1 MPTQRTSWECECCCR
16 CCLQA
21 TARGSVAF
29 VVSWLTAFK
38 ALAAVWGGGPVGSSN
53 GSLLQQ
59 AALLLLPLTQ
69 QHQGAHSIPPKQQQ
83 LGLLP
88 EVSLKLAAGLGV
100 ILLLHSA
107 QMPTA
112 LRHVLYGEWGSPAV
126 GAGVAGRAAACDQ
139 LWQAPGHVLCT
150 NRPPAPSCPPPP
162 FRCTE
167 AVIVWLAVS
176 VLLDFPAALLG
187 RCLGLQLAPA
197 MDSPLVSTG
206 LADFWGRRYNRA
218 VSAVLRH
225 TVYQPVL
232 LLLLNGR
239 TPETTERAAAGAQG
253 RQHSSRTARAIAT
266 TAAFAA
272 SGLMHELCT
281 W

>member
-1 MPTQRTSWECECCCR
+1 MPTQRRSWGCHCCCR

-29 VVSWLTAFK
+29 VVSWLTAGK
-38 ALAAVWGGGPVGSSN
+38 VLAAVWGGGPVGSSN

-69 QHQGAHSIPPKQQQ
+69 QHQGAHSSPPKQPQ

-88 EVSLKLAAGLGV
+88 EVSLKLAAGFGV

-107 QMPTA
+107 QLPTA
-112 LRHVLYGEWGSPAV
+112 LRHVLYGELEDHLRWS
-126 GAGVAGRAAACDQ
+126 GRAAAACDQ
-139 LWQAPGHVLCT
+139 LRQDPGHVLCADCPLLP
-150 NRPPAPSCPPPP
+150 PPALVLPSV
-162 FRCTE
+162 CTA

-176 VLLDFPAALLG
+176 VLLDFPSALLG

-197 MDSPLVSTG
+197 MDSPLASTG

-225 TVYQPVL
+225 TVYEPVL

-239 TPETTERAAAGAQG
+239 TLQTTARAAAGAQG
-253 RQHSSRTARAIAT
+253 RQRSRRTARAIAT
-266 TAAFAA
+266 TATFAV